1 MPYAAKLEPHSIR
14 IVDTANGS
22 TKRTISGAFTQAVVQ
37 GTEALCTRKDGKIQ
51 VVNIVNGSMIRII

>member
-37 GTEALCTRKDGKIQ
+37 GTEAHCNRKDGKIQ
-51 VVNIVNGSMIRII
+51 VVNIVNGSIIRII